1 METFTHRH
9 HRRHAVKIENQ
20 ADVERI
26 MAERNISFVFRPSIT
41 AQPDGTWIARYPGA
55 DWSVSGRDADEARRR
70 LHAEELTRM
79 RDPNHSEWKVNAVR
93 RHLTEGRSTVSTNST
108 TRPPTKSS
116 MLGHRRRST
125 LRSLRSTTAD
135 PNPERRHCLIA

>member
-93 RHLTEGRSTVSTNST
+93 RHLTEGPIDGVYELDNETADQVINAGTQAALDAEISAID
-108 TRPPTKSS
+108 
-116 MLGHRRRST
+116 HRRSE
-125 LRSLRSTTAD
+125 
-135 PNPERRHCLIA
+135 P